1 MPFPEFPPEGYSAQG
16 GVVLLSTDETGTPP
30 TQTPGP
36 AAGIGASEG
45 GPRSRPCPQPPK
57 TYPNPK
63 AMRVRVYRNY
73 VQNPEKPPSTS
84 PPEKKTRQNS
94 SIYSVSGVRLNINCV
109 IFIHFLSLNSPL
121 IYQFNVSWGFFSTG
135 RGLSPPPT
143 PTPSFD
149 LRRLILSIVAFVRML
164 LPCKYAVPIPL
175 ASFAFFYGTSKGAVR
190 ARQREC
196 AAGVGQTACKYFGPR
211 DPLLSSADAM
221 KALILVGGYGTRLR
235 PLTLSTPKPLVDFCN
250 KPILLHQ
257 VEALA
262 AAGVDHVILAVSYMS
277 QMLEKE
283 MKAQEQRLGIRI
295 SMSHEEEPLGTAGP
309 LALARDLLSETADPF
324 FVLNSD
330 VICDFPFQAMV
341 QFHRH
346 HGQEGSILVTKVEEP
361 SKYGVVVCE
370 ADTGRIHRF
379 VEKPQVFVSNKINAG
394 MYILSPAVLQRIQ
407 LKPTS
412 IEKEIFPVMA
422 KEGQLYAM
430 ELQGFWMDIGQ
441 PKDFLTGMCLFLQSL
456 RQKHPERLY
465 SGPGVVGNVLV
476 DPSAR
481 IGQNC
486 SIGPNVSLGPGVVV
500 EDGVCIR
507 RCTVLRDAHIRSHSW
522 LESCIVGWRCR
533 VGQWVRM
540 ENVTVLGEDVI
551 VNDELYLN
559 GASVL
564 PHKSIGESVPEPR
577 IIM

>member
-1 MPFPEFPPEGYSAQG
+1 
-16 GVVLLSTDETGTPP
+16 
-30 TQTPGP
+30 
-36 AAGIGASEG
+36 
-45 GPRSRPCPQPPK
+45 
-57 TYPNPK
+57 
-63 AMRVRVYRNY
+63 
-73 VQNPEKPPSTS
+73 
-84 PPEKKTRQNS
+84 
-94 SIYSVSGVRLNINCV
+94 
-109 IFIHFLSLNSPL
+109 
-121 IYQFNVSWGFFSTG
+121 
-135 RGLSPPPT
+135 
-143 PTPSFD
+143 
-149 LRRLILSIVAFVRML
+149 
-164 LPCKYAVPIPL
+164 
-175 ASFAFFYGTSKGAVR
+175 
-190 ARQREC
+190 
-196 AAGVGQTACKYFGPR
+196 
-211 DPLLSSADAM
+211 M

-235 PLTLSTPKPLVDFCN
+235 PLTLSIPKPLVDFCN

-277 QMLEKE
+277 QVLEKE

-295 SMSHEEEPLGTAGP
+295 SLSHEEEPLGTAGP

-341 QFHRH
+341 QFHQH
-346 HGQEGSILVTKVEEP
+346 HGQEGSILVRDQVFLLILPPPMPSLSQPPALNCPLMLWVQSCRVTKVEEP

-394 MYILSPAVLQRIQ
+394 MYILSPAVLRRIQ
-407 LKPTS
+407 LQPTS

-456 RQKHPERLY
+456 RQKQPEQLC
-465 SGPGVVGNVLV
+465 SGPGIVGNVLV
-476 DPSAR
+476 DPSAS